1 MLFGE
6 DLDLRLQLLVL
17 RLEVVDPLGG
27 LVDLG
32 LSLGA
37 APLHGLVVSGSFVLV
52 VISGPIFLSIL
63 WVVFGFRRS
72 RGQSLTRRSLRR
84 FFGARSHHLANVTG
98 KYVWFS
104 QVTV

>member
-1 MLFGE
+1 VRDKHVLEELQLFGE
-6 DLDLRLQLLVL
+6 DLDLRLQFLVL

-52 VISGPIFLSIL
+52 VISGSIFLSIL

-72 RGQSLTRRSLRR
+72 
-84 FFGARSHHLANVTG
+84 
-98 KYVWFS
+98 
-104 QVTV
+104 